1 MISLKD
7 LDVMSE
13 LQRSNGNVNNPPK
26 KFVCILD
33 DNCLISVKT
42 RTECQ
47 KCRIEKCFTM
57 GMKKSDNSQSN
68 SISNSIT
75 SSSGLTSLSDE
86 SQEDIWELID
96 DIIDCNTDSSDDV
109 FAHELI
115 EINKTDT
122 ELVPISKPL
131 TDYNGL
137 KQLEFHRISE
147 VINASTAFM
156 SPLPKN
162 IYQIENLP
170 KFANRLIQMAENDI
184 QNVIN
189 FTTSITG
196 FGNMCPEDRYSRLLS
211 AIVLFNP
218 NRPNLIHRDIIRL
231 EQQLYIYLLERYLLL
246 KYGSEWESQPKVQ
259 KLMNSMKD
267 LEIMTEIQRTPEAI
281 DPMKKAVDLYGPL
294 CIDLYDLKL

>member
-1 MISLKD
+1 MKEIIQRKERPEITTNSL
-7 LDVMSE
+7 LE
-13 LQRSNGNVNNPPK
+13 
-26 KFVCILD
+26 
-33 DNCLISVKT
+33 
-42 RTECQ
+42 
-47 KCRIEKCFTM
+47 
-57 GMKKSDNSQSN
+57 KSDNSQSN

-86 SQEDIWELID
+86 SQDDIWELID
-96 DIIDCNTDSSDDV
+96 GIIDSDCNTDSSDDV
-109 FAHELI
+109 FSHELI

-122 ELVPISKPL
+122 ALVPILKPL

-137 KQLEFHRISE
+137 KQLEFCRISE
-147 VINASTAFM
+147 
-156 SPLPKN
+156 
-162 IYQIENLP
+162 
-170 KFANRLIQMAENDI
+170 
-184 QNVIN
+184 
-189 FTTSITG
+189 
-196 FGNMCPEDRYSRLLS
+196 LS

-231 EQQLYIYLLERYLLL
+231 EQQLYIYLLQRYLLL